1 MAGARGAALT
11 ALERCRRS
19 GAWSDAVLGGVM
31 DTAGL
36 DERER
41 ALCAQLCAGVMQRMY
56 LLDYYIGCYCS
67 TKPEKLE
74 PKLLDILRLS
84 AYQIIFLDRIP
95 NPAAVNEGVKLC
107 RALGYSRAAG
117 LVNAVLRRL
126 SENAENLPSVRADT
140 PLKELSVKYSC
151 PEHLARYVTDMLG
164 FEQGEALLEA
174 QNEPVPVTVQC
185 NTLRTD
191 TPTLLESFRAHG
203 VDAEMHP
210 FLPDCLTLDRAGAIA
225 ALEEFRAGW
234 FYVQDAA
241 AKLAVMAANPRPGDR
256 VLDVCAAPG
265 GKSFAAW
272 ILSGGGAS
280 ITACDLHENKLR
292 RIRAGAERL
301 GVENLGT
308 HAADGR
314 IFRPEW
320 EDAFDIVIA
329 DVPCSGLGVI
339 RKKPDIRYKNP
350 TDFAALPGIQGAI
363 LRNTARYL
371 KPGGVLLYSTC
382 TFRKEE
388 NGEVVSAFLNA
399 NPGFRAGDFTLP
411 GGLNSTGGCLQL
423 LPHTNGTDGFFIAK
437 IRRDK

>member
-31 DTAGL
+31 DSAGL

-56 LLDYYIGCYCS
+56 FLDYYIGCWCS
-67 TKPEKLE
+67 TKPERLE
-74 PKLLDILRLS
+74 PKLLDLLRLS

-95 NPAAVNEGVKLC
+95 NSAAVNEGVKLC
-107 RALGYSRAAG
+107 RALGYARAAG

-126 SENAENLPSVRADT
+126 SENAENLPPVREGD

-151 PEHLARYVTDMLG
+151 PEHLTRYVTDMLG
-164 FEQGEALLEA
+164 FEQAEALLRA

-191 TPTLLESFRAHG
+191 TPALLNSLRAHG
-203 VDAEMHP
+203 VDAQPHP

-225 ALEEFRAGW
+225 RLEEFRAGW

-241 AKLAVMAANPRPGDR
+241 AKLAVMAANPKPGDR

-272 ILSGGGAS
+272 MLSGGGAD

-301 GVENLGT
+301 GIENLGT

-320 EDAFDIVIA
+320 ERAFDIVIA

-339 RKKPDIRYKNP
+339 RKKPDIRYKDP
-350 TDFAALPGIQGAI
+350 ADFAALPEIQGAI
-363 LRNTARYL
+363 IANAARYV

-382 TFRKEE
+382 TFREEE
-388 NGEVVSAFLNA
+388 NAAVTGAFLSA
-399 NPGFRAGDFTLP
+399 HPGFRAEDFTLP
-411 GGLNSTGGCLQL
+411 GSLNSAGGSIQL
-423 LPHTNGTDGFFIAK
+423 LPHIHGTDGFFIAK
-437 IRRDK
+437 IRRET